1 MKWRKQASSTLS
13 SLKSLRKDV
22 MDTLASWNI
31 CSEDDQFALEVVILE
46 LLSNAVKH
54 GNRWQEEKKVKVNM
68 RYLPAARNLI
78 LLVCDEGTGPIMV
91 KEAVGMEEE
100 GRGLMVVEALCN
112 KLTVGRGRV
121 WVRKEL
127 RNEEKSTNR

>member
-78 LLVCDEGTGPIMV
+78 LLVCDGEPV
-91 KEAVGMEEE
+91 RSWSKRRLVWKK
-100 GRGLMVVEALCN
+100 RG
-112 KLTVGRGRV
+112 GDS
-121 WVRKEL
+121 W
-127 RNEEKSTNR
+127 